1 MDFDC
6 GFIKEDKWFRYRAA
20 AIIVEDDCV
29 LFAGN
34 ESVDYYYSIGGGVHL
49 GESSEEAVKREVFEE
64 TGIRYEV
71 DYLAII
77 HENFFIGS
85 SDLKGVDCHE
95 ICFYYMM
102 IPKGNKNLKS
112 HSFTMDGLKET
123 MHRIPID
130 DLEKYKAYPTFMK
143 EYLKSDLKGLIH
155 ILTDQR
161 THSK

>member
-34 ESVDYYYSIGGGVHL
+34 EVEDYYYSIGGGVHL
-49 GESSEEAVKREVFEE
+49 GESSEEAVKREVLEE
-64 TGIRYEV
+64 TGVQYEV

-77 HENFFIGS
+77 HENFFVGS
-85 SDLKGVDCHE
+85 AGLKGLDCHE

-102 IPKGNKNLKS
+102 KPKGNKNLKS
-112 HSFTMDGLKET
+112 HNHSLTMDGVKET
-123 MHRIPID
+123 MHWIPIED
-130 DLEKYKAYPTFMK
+130 FDKYKAYPTFMK
-143 EYLKSDLKGLIH
+143 EYLKSDHKGIEH
-155 ILTDQR
+155 IITDER
-161 THSK
+161 V